1 MNNKLLILNLGV
13 DSENTS
19 LAFTQKWIN
28 ELALN
33 FTSVDVLT
41 LKVGSKYNLNSN
53 VNLFF
58 INDKNSTYSKFYQFK
73 KLIKLTRK
81 LINENNYSHC
91 FAHMA
96 PLQHL
101 IAKFFLLQKN
111 VKTTLWFTHVG
122 PKLGLKWIILWISSL
137 LANNIVTASEQS
149 FPFKFKKVRN
159 IGHGINYDMFFKER
173 KIFQLRNISI
183 LSRVSKSKNI
193 ENTLDNIIK
202 CKNFKKLRID
212 IIGGT
217 LNDDDKQYLNEL
229 LIKYKDFQN
238 INFLGKKA
246 HEQLPELLEK
256 YDININNAKKGFF
269 DKAVLETSAAGIINF
284 YRSDEFDFLYNHNF
298 QDILRFEKN
307 NLYKKIDEL
316 DSYDEIEILKN
327 IQSAQNKSKNHSTK
341 NVVKNLINIFNS

>member
-41 LKVGSKYNLNSN
+41 LKVGTKYHLNDN

-58 INDKNSTYSKFYQFK
+58 INDKNSKYTKIYQLK
-73 KLIKLTRK
+73 KLINLTRK

-122 PKLGLKWIILWISSL
+122 PKLGLKWIILFTSSL
-137 LANNIVTASEQS
+137 LANNIVTASKQS
-149 FPFKFKKVRN
+149 FPFKFKNVRS
-159 IGHGINYDMFFKER
+159 IGHGINYDIFFKER
-173 KIFQLRNISI
+173 TTFRRCSFFEKAYDSHVVNCRKKRNR
-183 LSRVSKSKNI
+183 RVSGRVSLAVRVR
-193 ENTLDNIIK
+193 EVDTDMPP
-202 CKNFKKLRID
+202 C
-212 IIGGT
+212 GGVWG
-217 LNDDDKQYLNEL
+217 DV
-229 LIKYKDFQN
+229 
-238 INFLGKKA
+238 G
-246 HEQLPELLEK
+246 
-256 YDININNAKKGFF
+256 
-269 DKAVLETSAAGIINF
+269 V
-284 YRSDEFDFLYNHNF
+284 
-298 QDILRFEKN
+298 
-307 NLYKKIDEL
+307 
-316 DSYDEIEILKN
+316 
-327 IQSAQNKSKNHSTK
+327 
-341 NVVKNLINIFNS
+341 

>member
-202 CKNFKKLRID
+202 CKNFKNMRID

-229 LIKYKDFQN
+229 LIKYKNFQN

-246 HEQLPELLEK
+246 HEELPELLEK

>member
-58 INDKNSTYSKFYQFK
+58 INDKNSTYTKFYQFK

-122 PKLGLKWIILWISSL
+122 PKLGLKWVILWISSL

>member
-122 PKLGLKWIILWISSL
+122 PKLGFKWIILWISSL
-137 LANNIVTASEQS
+137 LANNIVTATEES

-229 LIKYKDFQN
+229 LIKYKNFQN

>member
-41 LKVGSKYNLNSN
+41 LKVGTKYHLNDN

-58 INDKNSTYSKFYQFK
+58 INDKNSRYTKIYQLK
-73 KLIKLTRK
+73 KLINLTRK

-101 IAKFFLLQKN
+101 IAKFFLVQKN

-122 PKLGLKWIILWISSL
+122 PKLGLKWIILLISSL
-137 LANNIVTASEQS
+137 LANNIVTASKQS
-149 FPFKFKKVRN
+149 FPFKFKNVRS
-159 IGHGINYDMFFKER
+159 IGHGINYDIFFKER
-173 KIFQLRNISI
+173 TTFQLRNISI

-193 ENTLDNIIK
+193 ENTLDNIIE
-202 CKNFKKLRID
+202 CKNFENMKID

-217 LNDDDKQYLNEL
+217 LNDDDRQYLNEL
-229 LIKYKDFQN
+229 LNKYKDFQN
-238 INFLGKKA
+238 INFLGKKT
-246 HEQLPELLEK
+246 HEQLPKLLEK

-298 QDILRFEKN
+298 QNILRFEKN

-327 IQSAQNKSKNHSTK
+327 IQNAQIKSKDHSTK
-341 NVVKNLINIFNS
+341 NVVKNLIHIFNS

>member
-122 PKLGLKWIILWISSL
+122 PKLGLKWVILWISSL

-173 KIFQLRNISI
+173 KIFQLRNISV

-202 CKNFKKLRID
+202 CKNFKNMRID

-327 IQSAQNKSKNHSTK
+327 IQSAQNKSKNHSTE

>member
-41 LKVGSKYNLNSN
+41 LKVGNKYHLNNN

-58 INDKNSTYSKFYQFK
+58 INDKNSKYTKFYQFK
-73 KLIKLTRK
+73 KLFKVTRK

-193 ENTLDNIIK
+193 ENTLDNIIN
-202 CKNFKKLRID
+202 CKNFENMRID

-217 LNDDDKQYLNEL
+217 LNDDDRQYLNEL
-229 LIKYKDFQN
+229 LNKYKDFKN

-246 HEQLPELLEK
+246 HEQLPKLLEK

-269 DKAVLETSAAGIINF
+269 DKAVLETCAAGIINF

-298 QDILRFEKN
+298 QNILRFEKN

-327 IQSAQNKSKNHSTK
+327 IKNAQNKSKNHSTK

>member
-58 INDKNSTYSKFYQFK
+58 INDKNSTYTKFYQFK

-229 LIKYKDFQN
+229 LIKYKNFQN

-246 HEQLPELLEK
+246 HEELPELLEK

>member
-122 PKLGLKWIILWISSL
+122 PKLGLKWVILWISSL

-173 KIFQLRNISI
+173 KIFQLRNISV

-202 CKNFKKLRID
+202 CKNFKNMRID
-212 IIGGT
+212 IIGGI

>member
-58 INDKNSTYSKFYQFK
+58 INDKNSTYTKFYQFK

-122 PKLGLKWIILWISSL
+122 PKLGLKWVILWISSL

-202 CKNFKKLRID
+202 CKNFKNMRID

-229 LIKYKDFQN
+229 LIKYKNFQN

-246 HEQLPELLEK
+246 HEELPELLEK

>member
-58 INDKNSTYSKFYQFK
+58 INDKNSTYTKFYQFK

-122 PKLGLKWIILWISSL
+122 PKLGLKWVILWISSL

-229 LIKYKDFQN
+229 LIKYKNFQN

-246 HEQLPELLEK
+246 HEELPELLEK

>member
-58 INDKNSTYSKFYQFK
+58 INDKNSTYTKFYQFK

-202 CKNFKKLRID
+202 CKNFKNMRID

-229 LIKYKDFQN
+229 LIKYKNFQN

-246 HEQLPELLEK
+246 HEELPELLEK

-327 IQSAQNKSKNHSTK
+327 IQSAQNKSKNHSTE

>member
-122 PKLGLKWIILWISSL
+122 PKLGLKWVILWISSL

-202 CKNFKKLRID
+202 CKNFKNMRID